1 MLKDVEGA
9 VKKIVKEL
17 QDFTDCATL
26 GMSGGADSTLVAC
39 LCVRALGEENIYAIG
54 LPYSDLDKNSFNS
67 RSRRTAERLGVHYTE
82 IPIKKQVDSVVE
94 SLGIND
100 FVKGS
105 GPEAMDPVQLGNI
118 KARIRMTTLY
128 AMNAWLTSNGQRYRV
143 MGTGN
148 LSEDFIGYD
157 TKGGDALAD
166 IFPIGTLFKSE
177 VYQMLDHF
185 VKEGMIVDSDID
197 RVPSAGL
204 WNGQTDEG
212 ELGHTYA
219 EMEGAIQ
226 CLIDDYDS
234 INKPSINPLLEFVRQ
249 RHLINKHKHIGP
261 PVINVR
267 DQCHWNDHNHK
278 YWQQ

>member
-1 MLKDVEGA
+1 MIKDIEGA
-9 VKKIVKEL
+9 VQKVVKEL

-39 LCVRALGEENIYAIG
+39 LCVRALGEKNVYAVG
-54 LPYSDLDKNSFNS
+54 LPYNDLDMSYFNS
-67 RSRRTAERLGVHYTE
+67 RAKRTADRLGVHYTE
-82 IPIKKQVDSVVE
+82 IPIKKQVNTIVE
-94 SLGIND
+94 SLGIHD
-100 FVKGS
+100 FIKGS
-105 GPEAMDPVQLGNI
+105 GPDAMDQIQLGNI

-128 AMNAWLTSNGQRYRV
+128 AMNAWLTSNGNRYRV
-143 MGTGN
+143 IGTGN

-177 VYQMLDHF
+177 VYQMLDYF
-185 VKEGMIVDSDID
+185 VSRGMIIDSDID
-197 RVPSAGL
+197 RIPSAGL

-219 EMEGAIQ
+219 EMEPAIQ
-226 CLIDDYDS
+226 YCVEHYDR
-234 INKPSINPLLEFVRQ
+234 INEKSTDPIVEFVRN
-249 RHLINKHKHIGP
+249 RHLVHKHKHVGP

-267 DQCHWNDHNHK
+267 EHCHWNDCDRK
-278 YWQQ
+278 YWQ